1 MWDFEIEKILN
12 IDITN
17 SFIGCIL
24 HDKLPNIKNK
34 LNCSIIINTGD
45 SGTEGKHW
53 VAVKMTK
60 INVFTLTHLGLK

>member
-12 IDITN
+12 INTN
-17 SFIGCIL
+17 FIGCFP

-34 LNCSIIINTGD
+34 LNCSVIINTGD

-60 INVFTLTHLGLK
+60 K